1 MRKIFYLIVLACL
14 LSLNATAANTAA
26 QENNCNPEYNQADV
40 NYLQSMIEHHRGAV
54 EMAEKVPHHTNRTE
68 LINISDQIIQVQEAE
83 IEHMQNLIN
92 ESCVQPNVDEDKHIA
107 PTQRQVDYLESLNST
122 EFDLMFINLMAA
134 HHTDAEIE
142 SNIILKEGESE
153 KVQQLANDIVKAQT
167 TEIEQMYNWYINWN

>member
-1 MRKIFYLIVLACL
+1 MRKIFYLIVLTCL
-14 LSLNATAANTAA
+14 LSLNVTAAPTVA
-26 QENNCNPEYNQADV
+26 QENTCNPEYNQADV

-68 LINISDQIIQVQEAE
+68 LTNISDQIIRVQEAE
-83 IEHMQNLIN
+83 IAHMQGLIN

-107 PTQRQVDYLESLNST
+107 PTQRQVDYLKSLNGT

-153 KVQQLANDIVKAQT
+153 KVEELARDVIEAQT
-167 TEIEQMYNWYINWN
+167 AEIEQMYKWYVDWN